1 MRIKNKSKVL
11 LVPMAG
17 LITPLNQG
25 FVNFN
30 RTVYAESLQ
39 RISNQESTVIE
50 DNDKNKFIEDVQC
63 EMKSSNFENIN
74 VYILGNGSV
83 IYKENLPMN
92 KISDIL
98 EDKYKFVK
106 LNGKAIH
113 GMALFIMK
121 KEDRLVKNI
130 DEYNKIMDERL
141 KNISKFKN
149 IVIHTTF
156 SIKDKDFIE
165 IRLNAVGL
173 SMGRGI
179 KHIGINNV
187 NIYTRNLN
195 IDNRFAFNISANNKE
210 QYNKYINLNLDR
222 IKQNDEAIKKI
233 IHEAGSN
240 EEGIDDREK
249 IIRFILQV
257 GKNTVYD
264 RQSYYNDDRL
274 LYYLASDIFSVT
286 ERHKAMCLGFSTFAA
301 RGLNLMG
308 IPAYVIEGR
317 NVNGEIH
324 ATTRAFYNKKW
335 QNLNG
340 LENIM

>member
-1 MRIKNKSKVL
+1 
-11 LVPMAG
+11 
-17 LITPLNQG
+17 
-25 FVNFN
+25 
-30 RTVYAESLQ
+30 
-39 RISNQESTVIE
+39 
-50 DNDKNKFIEDVQC
+50 
-63 EMKSSNFENIN
+63 
-74 VYILGNGSV
+74 
-83 IYKENLPMN
+83 
-92 KISDIL
+92 
-98 EDKYKFVK
+98 
-106 LNGKAIH
+106 
-113 GMALFIMK
+113 
-121 KEDRLVKNI
+121 
-130 DEYNKIMDERL
+130 
-141 KNISKFKN
+141 
-149 IVIHTTF
+149 
-156 SIKDKDFIE
+156 
-165 IRLNAVGL
+165 
-173 SMGRGI
+173 MGRGI

-264 RQSYYNDDRL
+264 RQAYYNDDRL

-324 ATTRAFYNKKW
+324 ATTRVFYNKKW
-335 QNLNG
+335 HVLD
-340 LENIM
+340 LTASSRK